1 MERLI
6 RTLAMASMTA
16 IVYASCIPEGVGSNN
31 PSENDVVA
39 DKEYVITLDA
49 GNQHES
55 LGVWV
60 TDQDGKLVDDV
71 CTKAEQVSSGLFR
84 CVLTLPEGTVPA
96 GVYVL
101 TPYQTGL
108 KAVDGRPV
116 VRVISSGVA
125 GMEVPQ
131 VYVSASPLGGDG
143 TELTAELTFS
153 PVLRASS
160 VRVEGLETTDKIHL
174 LSLKTSKKVSGLA
187 VISDAGE
194 VVPIEPSASASD
206 ILGFSFPEG
215 STERTASFNLISSD
229 YTPLSYSVITS
240 DSYMEGEVI
249 DGKVDVTSAKSVS
262 SATTFDF
269 VGKDGRVM
277 PETGNGYFNVVSSS
291 DGAKYRF
298 ALENGSLQKGRGLV
312 LSSDQ
317 VSSGTLELPT
327 IEERQITRM
336 IFCLDGSSGTGLQSV
351 WLECY
356 DGENWGK
363 LEGTHLR
370 SDIDVTA
377 TNGNILD
384 FVLPKD
390 MISAAGVYRLFC
402 MGEGESLCLRSV
414 TILHEKETCSHH
426 PMSLIDD
433 GFSKWKR
440 CGTNISADNNFYP
453 DELVVVDKNV
463 SHVDDGSG
471 SLKFIAPT
479 CTNNYKPW
487 IGWRYPTMNVEAG
500 ATYRIYFC
508 VKTENL
514 PTNASLFLSIGFK
527 NASKTWLTG
536 WVPGLPDKNGLDGKS
551 SLWID
556 TVKGTHDWMKLS
568 AEITAPE
575 GAVYLDYFQFMLQ
588 NVINAPDAYVWFD
601 DINMIRV
608 N

>member
-1 MERLI
+1 MKGLI
-6 RTLAMASMTA
+6 KVWAMSGVAA
-16 IVYASCIPEGVGSNN
+16 LLHISCVPEHSGNYE
-31 PSENDVVA
+31 PSGDGTVA
-39 DKEYVITLDA
+39 EKEYVLTLAA
-49 GNQHES
+49 GTQHES

-60 TDQDGKLVDDV
+60 ADQNGKLLEDV
-71 CTKAEQVSSGLFR
+71 CIEADQVSPGQFR
-84 CVLTLPEGTVPA
+84 YILTLPEGTVPSA
-96 GVYVL
+96 VYAL
-101 TPYQTGL
+101 APYQTGL
-108 KAVDGRPV
+108 KAVEGHPV
-116 VRVISSGVA
+116 VRVVSSGVE
-125 GMEVPQ
+125 GKEVPQ
-131 VYVSASPLGGDG
+131 VYVAASPLGGDG
-143 TELTAELTFS
+143 AELTAELSLS
-153 PVLRASS
+153 PVLADSS
-160 VRVEGLETTDKIHL
+160 VRIEGLEDADRIHL
-174 LSLKTSKKVSGLA
+174 LSLKISKKTSGLA
-187 VISDAGE
+187 VISDVGAQ
-194 VVPIEPSASASD
+194 VPVEPSAAASD
-206 ILGFSFPEG
+206 VLGFSFPEG
-215 STERTASFNLISSD
+215 SAGRTASFSLLSSD
-229 YTPLSYSVITS
+229 YSPLSYSVVTS
-240 DSYMEGEVI
+240 DSYMEGDAA
-249 DGKVDVTSAKSVS
+249 DGKIDVS
-262 SATTFDF
+262 SARSVSAAMTFDF
-269 VGKDGRVM
+269 IGKDDRVL
-277 PETGNGYFNVVSSS
+277 PETGNGYFNAVSSS
-291 DGAKYRF
+291 DGAEYRF
-298 ALENGSLQKGRGLV
+298 VLQNGSFRQGRGLV
-312 LSSDQ
+312 LSSDE

-336 IFCLDGSSGTGLQSV
+336 IFCLDGSSGTGMQSV

-384 FVLPKD
+384 FALPKD
-390 MISAAGVYRLFC
+390 MISSAGVYRLFC
-402 MGEGESLCLRSV
+402 TGEGESLCVRSV
-414 TILHEKETCSHH
+414 TILHETETCSHH
-426 PMSLIDD
+426 PMSLIED
-433 GFSKWKR
+433 GFGKWKR
-440 CGTNISADNNFYP
+440 CGTNISAENNFYP

-514 PTNASLFLSIGFK
+514 PTTASLFLSIGFK
-527 NASKTWLTG
+527 DASKTWLTG

-588 NVINAPDAYVWFD
+588 GVINAPDAYVWFD